1 MGPGWGA
8 TVGVT
13 SWITNLG
20 GFMRSAIGVTVIVW
34 MFIGGVAAEQRGNFA
49 GATPT
54 CSAVGEISLTV
65 AAGPLNY
72 QGVNPDV
79 TCTLP
84 QPSA

>member
-1 MGPGWGA
+1 MGAPSRA
-8 TVGVT
+8 
-13 SWITNLG
+13 TNLG